1 LIAAVGFASPA
12 VAQQWPPAGPT
23 IRLINPFP
31 PGGTA
36 ETLSRA
42 IANKIAAD
50 TGATIVVENKVGAS
64 TVIAVNELKRS
75 APDGTTILY
84 TVTGTTSQ
92 LPHLYAKPPFDPF
105 TDFTPLGVIAYN
117 KLVLVARGNAP
128 FDSVKGLIDYAR
140 ANPGKINYAS
150 FGNGSFPHILSEAL
164 KKSAGISMVHIP
176 YKGGADASRAVMA
189 GDVDI
194 LFDAPLTAIN
204 NASAGRVKVLAVAG
218 NKRIASIPNV
228 PTMAEEG
235 IQGFDTPGLE
245 QVLGPANMAPQL
257 AAQINAAIMKAVR
270 APEVRV
276 LYERNGFD
284 LVMSTPSE
292 HAVIMR
298 ESYDRWGEIIKKVNI
313 KLD

>member
-1 LIAAVGFASPA
+1 